1 MGAIG
6 RALMGQPSLL
16 MLDEPSLGL
25 APILVQEL
33 FETIRRLHDQEK
45 LTILLVE
52 QNLVKAL
59 EVAGRAYVI
68 ETGRIKMQGPS
79 AELLEDDSIRSTYLG
94 M

>member
-1 MGAIG
+1 
-6 RALMGQPSLL
+6 

-33 FETIRRLHDQEK
+33 FATIRRLHDQEK

-59 EVAGRAYVI
+59 EVAERAYVI

-79 AELLEDDSIRSTYLG
+79 SELLEDESIRSTYLG
-94 M
+94 V